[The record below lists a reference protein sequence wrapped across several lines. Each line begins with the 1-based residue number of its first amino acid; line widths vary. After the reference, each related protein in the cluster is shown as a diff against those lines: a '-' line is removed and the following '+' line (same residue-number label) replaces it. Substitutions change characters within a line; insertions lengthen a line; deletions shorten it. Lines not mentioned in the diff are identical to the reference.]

1 MDEDALN
8 RRAQE
13 VQSTVEAR
21 HGKDTTQGMIN
32 AVGKQ
37 GFNADFL
44 RQVVTSGADN
54 FENLGTQSLLQVMQS
69 GSPNDP
75 EVRAAEANYSQIR
88 NRQRENWRIER
99 GRR

>member
-1 MDEDALN
+1 MDEDALS

-13 VQSTVEAR
+13 VQSTLEAR
-21 HGKDTTQGMIN
+21 HGKDTTQGMID
-32 AVGKQ
+32 AIGKQ

-54 FENLGTQSLLQVMQS
+54 FERLAEESLLNVMQRA
-69 GSPNDP
+69 SPNDP
-75 EVRAAEANYSQIR
+75 EVRAAEASYSQLR
-88 NRQRENWRIER
+88 NRKRENWRIER